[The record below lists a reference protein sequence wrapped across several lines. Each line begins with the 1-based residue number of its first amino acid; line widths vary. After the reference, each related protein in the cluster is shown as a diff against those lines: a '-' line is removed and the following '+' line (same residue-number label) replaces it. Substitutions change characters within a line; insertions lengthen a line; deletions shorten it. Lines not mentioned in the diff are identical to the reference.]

1 MLATA
6 DLEYELPAKCIA
18 RSPAEP
24 RDSARLMHVPLD
36 GTEPSHRTVRELP
49 DLLQAGDLLVLNTS
63 RVVPARVLG
72 VREDTGGKIE
82 GLCLG
87 DEAGVRG
94 GPGRER
100 AGGAAGARF
109 VMMLRGKRLRPGIR
123 LELRREDESPGA
135 VIKLVERWP
144 EEAGA
149 WLIEVERV
157 EGADLLD
164 AVGRTPLPP
173 YIVAAR
179 RHEHESF
186 PERVDRERYQTVYAG
201 PEGSVAAPTAG
212 LHLTPWLL
220 GELAAKG
227 IETAEV
233 VLHVGTGTFRAVETE
248 FVEQHPIHAEWCK
261 LPGVTVHQI
270 DRARRAGRRIIAV
283 GTTACRVLET
293 FGAMEGRGELEADRW
308 VSTRILIT
316 PGHTWRWTDGLLT
329 NFHLPRSSLM
339 ALVAALVPGGAGRLR
354 ELYEVAVREGY
365 RFYSFGDATLIS

>member
-1 MLATA
+1 MLATV
-6 DLEYELPAKCIA
+6 DLEYELPAHCIA
-18 RSPAEP
+18 RCPAEP
-24 RDSARLMHVPLD
+24 RDSARLMHIPLN

-49 DLLQAGDLLVLNTS
+49 ELLRAGDLLVLNTS

-72 VREDTGGKIE
+72 VRQDTGGKIE

-94 GPGRER
+94 GPTREYT
-100 AGGAAGARF
+100 GGGVGARF

-123 LELRREDESPGA
+123 LELRREDETSGA
-135 VIKLVERWP
+135 VIRLLEPWP

-149 WLIEVERV
+149 WLIEVEQV
-157 EGADLLD
+157 DGAGLLE

-173 YIVAAR
+173 YILAAR
-179 RHEHESF
+179 RHEQENF
-186 PERVDRERYQTVYAG
+186 PERVDRARYQTVYAG

-233 VLHVGTGTFRAVETE
+233 VLHVGTGTFRPVETE
-248 FVEQHPIHAEWCK
+248 FVEQHPIHAEWCM
-261 LPGVTVHQI
+261 LPAVSAQQI
-270 DRARRAGRRIIAV
+270 ERARRGGRRVIAV

-293 FGAMEGRGELEADRW
+293 FGAMEARGELEKDRW

-316 PGHTWRWTDGLLT
+316 PGHAWTWTNGLLT

-339 ALVAALVPGGAGRLR
+339 ALVAALMPGGAARLR
-354 ELYEVAVREGY
+354 EMYELAVREGY